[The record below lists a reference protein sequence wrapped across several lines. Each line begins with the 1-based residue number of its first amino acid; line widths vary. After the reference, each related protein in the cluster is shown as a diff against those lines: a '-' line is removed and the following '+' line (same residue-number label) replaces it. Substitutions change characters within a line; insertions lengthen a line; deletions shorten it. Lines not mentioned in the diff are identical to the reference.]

1 MFYGYDYLD
10 ERLAWFQDSNS
21 FYNVIT
27 EVNRGNEWEMLR
39 VAAVRTTSKKK
50 KYEIRNA
57 AHAFGRPES

>member
-10 ERLAWFQDSNS
+10 EQLAWFQDSNS